1 MGEVFKPE
9 DIIKK
14 DFEVRDISRDIKM
27 PIPGVS
33 LQMIIDE
40 IKALRIEIEKIKRA
54 LREHGIKVD

>member
-1 MGEVFKPE
+1 MGEIFKPE

-14 DFEVRDISRDIKM
+14 DFEVRDISKDIKM

-40 IKALRIEIEKIKRA
+40 IKELKMEIEKIKRA
-54 LREHGIKVD
+54 LREHGIQID